1 MSLDLDLKLDF
12 VKVRLAGDHGIGK
25 TSLMTRFLDDSFQPT
40 QVTIDQEVKFKTC
53 TALGET
59 FKVQLID
66 TAGQERF
73 RTVTSS
79 YYRGAN
85 GVLLTFDITS
95 KESFDD
101 LQEWAVS
108 TEEAKAYAEKL
119 GASYV
124 ETSAKEGKGVQ
135 EAFDLLLT
143 QIVEKVPEAGRG
155 TAGAV
160 GKGKTAKS
168 SSSSRKGVVDLND
181 DGEKKKKKKG
191 CTLF

>member
-1 MSLDLDLKLDF
+1 M
-12 VKVRLAGDHGIGK
+12 
-25 TSLMTRFLDDSFQPT
+25 
-40 QVTIDQEVKFKTC
+40 
-53 TALGET
+53 
-59 FKVQLID
+59 
-66 TAGQERF
+66 
-73 RTVTSS
+73 
-79 YYRGAN
+79 
-85 GVLLTFDITS
+85 
-95 KESFDD
+95 
-101 LQEWAVS
+101 S

-155 TAGAV
+155 TAGAA
-160 GKGKTAKS
+160 GKGTGKS
-168 SSSSRKGVVDLND
+168 SSSSRKGVVDFND

>member
-1 MSLDLDLKLDF
+1 MWPLPLLPLP
-12 VKVRLAGDHGIGK
+12 LAW
-25 TSLMTRFLDDSFQPT
+25 L
-40 QVTIDQEVKFKTC
+40 
-53 TALGET
+53 ALGTHE
-59 FKVQLID
+59 VC
-66 TAGQERF
+66 ACR
-73 RTVTSS
+73 
-79 YYRGAN
+79 
-85 GVLLTFDITS
+85 
-95 KESFDD
+95 
-101 LQEWAVS
+101 AVS

-124 ETSAKEGKGVQ
+124 ETSAKERKGVQ